1 MIIPFANLNIRNCIL
16 FVCGPNKIKYEIN
29 SKLIKTHQN
38 IMQFAAAAEAT
49 TAEGIMQQL
58 QL

>member
-1 MIIPFANLNIRNCIL
+1 MQSRWFRIYL
-16 FVCGPNKIKYEIN
+16 FPYASSQVHKIKYEIN

-49 TAEGIMQQL
+49 NAEGIMQQL

>member
-1 MIIPFANLNIRNCIL
+1 VPE
-16 FVCGPNKIKYEIN
+16 VHKIKYEIN